1 VIGATRSGNQLWF
14 GWSAGTDSNFKQAH
28 VEIVTLDRSNNFSKV
43 QQVQVWNNDYAFG
56 YPAFAT
62 NACTGEVGMSFEF
75 GGNGNYENHV
85 VGFWGDFV
93 AYVTSSS
100 NTGTDRFGDYVTIRQ
115 APATESNPGNL
126 FTAFGFG
133 VNSAPPPATGKQSDI
148 HYVVFGRPASS
159 CQIIR

>member
-1 VIGATRSGNQLWF
+1 
-14 GWSAGTDSNFKQAH
+14 
-28 VEIVTLDRSNNFSKV
+28 
-43 QQVQVWNNDYAFG
+43 
-56 YPAFAT
+56 
-62 NACTGEVGMSFEF
+62 MSFEF

-93 AYVTSSS
+93 AYVTTSS